1 MDEINIGELYKA
13 ELLTKT
19 ISTREY
25 REKYVDRE
33 ATMKACMECPNYSK
47 NWACPEF
54 KEDVYRYWTK
64 YDNIKLFL
72 TKINF
77 TQKAL
82 NNTYNLEELTYI
94 VDNSLFAE
102 RMKLIETLEEYE
114 KECNGRYLSAGYCSF
129 CEKCARM
136 EGKQCRYPQKCRNSI
151 ESLGGL
157 VADTLSGVFDEEL
170 KWIDIEEG
178 KLPINLSLLM
188 ALLY

>member
-13 ELLTKT
+13 ELFTRT

-82 NNTYNLEELTYI
+82 NNTYNLDELTYI

-136 EGKQCRYPQKCRNSI
+136 EGEECRYPQKCRNSI

-157 VADTLSGVFDEEL
+157 VADTLSGVFDEQL